1 MTPRTLFRPLR
12 KDPMHRSDRPRDRR
26 REGGQIIVI
35 AALTMVALIGGVS
48 LILEGGNA
56 YAHQRMAQNAAD
68 STANAG
74 AMIIAQR
81 LGGGTQ
87 NDANVYDAIQQMADA
102 NGLNTF
108 RGWYTDVHGNLL
120 TPLGATT
127 TDFTAAEQVGSGDGD
142 STIPPGAQGVR
153 VGGSQVFGTTFAR
166 VLGFNQFTASA
177 DATAVAGGLTGG
189 YVMPIVFPVSMTDCD
204 GSGNNINIDDPWRLS
219 DPNPTDP
226 NAHPVGQE
234 FLVPL
239 CKSGGGSFM
248 ILDLDPSKD
257 CGEEVSN
264 PSSIQ
269 FNDFPV
275 YVNTDTG
282 NDCSTKISN
291 AISLSELQGT
301 VVMIPICDANCVTS
315 SGSGGQY
322 HIIRMVA
329 FYLDYL
335 SYSNSGNNPACAY
348 TTSPTYGTSIV
359 NIVGGNGSSS
369 CMVGWFTRY
378 VTSGPVGSGNITNGE
393 AIGVQL
399 IR

>member
-1 MTPRTLFRPLR
+1 MTPRTVFRPLR
-12 KDPMHRSDRPRDRR
+12 KDPMRRSDRPRDRR

-153 VGGSQVFGTTFAR
+153 VGGSQAFGTTFAR

-282 NDCSTKISN
+282 NDCTTKISN
-291 AISLSELQGT
+291 AISLSRLQGT